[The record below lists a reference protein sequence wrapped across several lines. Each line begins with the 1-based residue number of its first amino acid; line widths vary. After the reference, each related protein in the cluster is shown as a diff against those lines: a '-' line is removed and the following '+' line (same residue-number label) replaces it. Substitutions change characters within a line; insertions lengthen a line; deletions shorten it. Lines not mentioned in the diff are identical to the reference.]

1 MAIVAAAVFAARRAP
16 VRREGSA
23 AASAAQIGFL
33 ARRVEDA
40 LAVLADARL
49 FVRSASE
56 HLVWSTVSTKM
67 QIWGGAHTT
76 AHGTAHGIIGV
87 K

>member
-56 HLVWSTVSTKM
+56 HLDSLHRAM
-67 QIWGGAHTT
+67 EHCEHEDAD
-76 AHGTAHGIIGV
+76 
-87 K
+87 